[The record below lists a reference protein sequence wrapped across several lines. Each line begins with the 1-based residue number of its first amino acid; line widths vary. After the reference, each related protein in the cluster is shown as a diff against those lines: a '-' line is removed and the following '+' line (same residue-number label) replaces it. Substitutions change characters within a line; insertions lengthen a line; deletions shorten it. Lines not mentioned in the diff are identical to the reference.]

1 MNKRKA
7 GLHKVHS
14 ANNGAW
20 KNSRNILLFGANG
33 QLGTKLNTLLA
44 TKGTVRAVGHADLD
58 LRDLATLRT
67 LILETNPALIVNAAA
82 YTAVDAAESDAEN
95 AHLVNAQA
103 PRVMAEA
110 ARERNAL
117 FVHYSTDY
125 VFDGTAHTPYTETS
139 PVSPLGVYGASK
151 LAGEQAV
158 ADSGAAHLI
167 LRTAWLYSNRG
178 KNFLN
183 TMLRLAAERDELR
196 VVNDQ
201 TGCPTYADLVAEA
214 SVQMLDGMFVSG
226 NLRTEHC
233 GLYHIACQGE
243 STWWGFAQRI
253 IELAGFG
260 ERVRVL
266 PITTADYPTPAKRPA
281 YSVLSSDKLG
291 RVFGIRLPEWQ
302 DGLKRCLAERDSGG

>member
-1 MNKRKA
+1 MSRGTA
-7 GLHKVHS
+7 GLHKD
-14 ANNGAW
+14 NR
-20 KNSRNILLFGANG
+20 KILLFGANG
-33 QLGTKLNTLLA
+33 QLGSKLKSLLA
-44 TKGTVRAVGHADLD
+44 ARGTVRAVGHSELD
-58 LRDLATLRT
+58 LRDLQKLRA
-67 LILETNPALIVNAAA
+67 LILETKPALIVNAAA

-95 AHLVNAQA
+95 ARLVNAEA

-110 ARERNAL
+110 TRECKAL
-117 FVHYSTDY
+117 LVHYSTDY
-125 VFDGTAHTPYTETS
+125 VFDGTACTPYTEES

-158 ADSGAAHLI
+158 AESGAAHLI

-201 TGCPTYADLVAEA
+201 SGCPTYADLVADA
-214 SVQMLDGMFVSG
+214 SVQMLDGMFVG
-226 NLRTEHC
+226 GTLRTEHC

-243 STWWGFAQRI
+243 TTWWGFAQRI

-266 PITTADYPTPAKRPA
+266 PITTADYPTAAKRPA
-281 YSVLSSDKLG
+281 YSVLSNARLE
-291 RVFGIRLPEWQ
+291 RVFGIRLPHWEE
-302 DGLKRCLAERDSGG
+302 GLKRCLAERVTGK

>member
-1 MNKRKA
+1 M
-7 GLHKVHS
+7 
-14 ANNGAW
+14 
-20 KNSRNILLFGANG
+20 NILLFGANG
-33 QLGTKLNTLLA
+33 QLGVKLHTVFA
-44 TKGTVRAVGHADLD
+44 TKGTVCAVDHAELD
-58 LRDLATLRT
+58 LRDLPALRSF
-67 LILETNPALIVNAAA
+67 ILKTKPALIVNAAA
-82 YTAVDAAESDAEN
+82 YTAVDAAESDAET
-95 AHLVNAQA
+95 AQLVNAEA

-125 VFDGTAHTPYTETS
+125 VFDGTAHMPYTEAS

-158 ADSGAAHLI
+158 AASGAAHLV

-183 TMLRLAAERDELR
+183 TMLRLATERDELR

-214 SVQMLDGMFVSG
+214 SLKILDGMFDGGS
-226 NLRTEHC
+226 LRTERC
-233 GLYHIACQGE
+233 GLYHVACQGE
-243 STWWGFAQRI
+243 TTWWGFARRI
-253 IELAGFG
+253 IELAGLG

-281 YSVLSSDKLG
+281 YSVLSSDKLE
-291 RVFGIRLPEWQ
+291 RVFGIRLPHWEY
-302 DGLKRCLAERDSGG
+302 GLKRCLAERDTGG

>member
-1 MNKRKA
+1 
-7 GLHKVHS
+7 LHK
-14 ANNGAW
+14 NN
-20 KNSRNILLFGANG
+20 RNILLFGANG
-33 QLGTKLNTLLA
+33 QLGSKLKSLLA
-44 TKGTVRAVGHADLD
+44 SRGTVRAVGQVELD
-58 LRDLATLRT
+58 LRDLPRLRAF
-67 LILETNPALIVNAAA
+67 ILDAKPALIVNAAA
-82 YTAVDAAESDAEN
+82 YTAVDAAESDVEN
-95 AHLVNAQA
+95 AQLVNAEA

-110 ARERNAL
+110 AREHNAL

-125 VFDGTAHTPYTETS
+125 VFDGAARTPYTEES
-139 PVSPLGVYGASK
+139 PVSPLGVYGVSK

-178 KNFLN
+178 RNFLN

-201 TGCPTYADLVAEA
+201 TGCPTYSDLVADA
-214 SVQMLDGMFVSG
+214 SAQMLDGMFASG
-226 NLRTEHC
+226 VVRAERC
-233 GLYHIACQGE
+233 GLYHLTCQGE
-243 STWWGFAQRI
+243 TTWWGFARRI

-281 YSVLSSDKLG
+281 YSVLSNAKLE
-291 RVFGIRLPEWQ
+291 RVFGIRLPHWEE
-302 DGLKRCLAERDSGG
+302 GLKRCLAERDAQK

>member
-1 MNKRKA
+1 MNSSKA
-7 GLHKVHS
+7 GSHIHS
-14 ANNGAW
+14 R
-20 KNSRNILLFGANG
+20 KILLFGANG
-33 QLGTKLNTLLA
+33 QLGSKLKSLLS
-44 TKGTVRAVGHADLD
+44 TRGTVRAVGHAELD
-58 LRDLATLRT
+58 LRDLTMLRAF
-67 LILETNPALIVNAAA
+67 ILETNPALIVNAAA

-95 AHLVNAQA
+95 AQLVNAQA

-110 ARERNAL
+110 ARDCNAL

-125 VFDGTAHTPYTETS
+125 VFDGTAHTPYTEES
-139 PVSPLGVYGASK
+139 PVSPLGVYGTSK

-158 ADSGAAHLI
+158 AASGAAHLI

-201 TGCPTYADLVAEA
+201 AGCPTYADLVAAA
-214 SVQMLDGMFVSG
+214 SLQMLDGLYVNG
-226 NLRTEHC
+226 QLRADRC
-233 GLYHIACQGE
+233 GLYHVASQGE
-243 STWWGFAQRI
+243 TTWWGFARRI

-281 YSVLSSDKLG
+281 YSVLSTDKLE
-291 RVFGIRLPEWQ
+291 RVFGIRLPHWE
-302 DGLKRCLAERDSGG
+302 DGLKRCLAERDTPK

>member
-1 MNKRKA
+1 MNGRKA
-7 GLHKVHS
+7 GLHK
-14 ANNGAW
+14 
-20 KNSRNILLFGANG
+20 NSRNIVLFGVNG

-44 TKGTVRAVGHADLD
+44 TKGTVRAVGHAELD
-58 LRDLATLRT
+58 LRDLARLRAF
-67 LILETNPALIVNAAA
+67 IHEKNPALIVNAAA

-95 AHLVNAQA
+95 AQLVNVEA

-110 ARERNAL
+110 ARARNAL

-125 VFDGTAHTPYTETS
+125 VFDGTAHTPYTEES

-151 LAGEQAV
+151 LAGEQGV
-158 ADSGAAHLI
+158 AASGAAHLI

-201 TGCPTYADLVAEA
+201 TGCPTYADLVAAA
-214 SVQMLDGMFVSG
+214 SVQMLDGMFVG
-226 NLRTEHC
+226 GRLHTERC

-243 STWWGFAQRI
+243 TTWWNFAKRI
-253 IELAGFG
+253 IELTGFG
-260 ERVRVL
+260 ERVRVTA
-266 PITTADYPTPAKRPA
+266 ITTADYQTPAKRPA
-281 YSVLSSDKLG
+281 YSVLSNAKLE
-291 RVFGIRLPEWQ
+291 RVFGIRLPHWEE
-302 DGLKRCLAERDSGG
+302 GLKRCLAERNAQ

>member
-1 MNKRKA
+1 MNRSKA
-7 GLHKVHS
+7 GLHKD
-14 ANNGAW
+14 
-20 KNSRNILLFGANG
+20 SRNILLFGANG

-44 TKGTVRAVGHADLD
+44 TKGTVHAIGHSELD
-58 LRDLATLRT
+58 LRDLARLRAR
-67 LILETNPALIVNAAA
+67 ILETNPALIVNAAA
-82 YTAVDAAESDAEN
+82 YTAVDAAESDVEN
-95 AHLVNAQA
+95 AQLVNAQA

-110 ARERNAL
+110 ARECNAL

-125 VFDGTAHTPYTETS
+125 VFDGTARTPYTEAS
-139 PVSPLGVYGASK
+139 PVRPLGVYGETK

-158 ADSGAAHLI
+158 AAAGAAHLI

-201 TGCPTYADLVAEA
+201 TGCPTYADLVAAA
-214 SVQMLDGMFVSG
+214 SVRMLDGMFVSG
-226 NLRTEHC
+226 SLRTERC

-243 STWWGFAQRI
+243 TTWWGFAQRI
-253 IELAGFG
+253 IELAGFA
-260 ERVRVL
+260 ERVRAL

-281 YSVLSSDKLG
+281 YSVLSGDKLE
-291 RVFGIRLPEWQ
+291 RIFGIRLPEWQ
-302 DGLKRCLAERDSGG
+302 DGLKRCLAERDTGK

>member
-1 MNKRKA
+1 
-7 GLHKVHS
+7 LHKIS
-14 ANNGAW
+14 PT
-20 KNSRNILLFGANG
+20 ILLFGANG
-33 QLGTKLNTLLA
+33 QLGSKLKSLLA
-44 TKGTVRAVGHADLD
+44 AQGMVRAIGHAELD
-58 LRDLATLRT
+58 LRDLTTLRT

-95 AHLVNAQA
+95 ARLVNTEA

-110 ARERNAL
+110 AREREAL
-117 FVHYSTDY
+117 LVHYSTDY
-125 VFDGTAHTPYTETS
+125 VFDGMAHAPYMEES
-139 PVSPLGVYGASK
+139 SVNPLGVYGATK

-158 ADSGAAHLI
+158 VASGAAHLI

-183 TMLRLAAERDELR
+183 TILRLAAERDELR

-201 TGCPTYADLVAEA
+201 TGCPTYADLVADA
-214 SVQMLDGMFVSG
+214 SVRMLAGMVTDGNV
-226 NLRTEHC
+226 RAERC
-233 GLYHIACQGE
+233 GLYHLTCQGAT
-243 STWWGFAQRI
+243 TWWGFAQRI

-281 YSVLSSDKLG
+281 YSVLSNAKLE
-291 RVFGIRLPEWQ
+291 RVFGIRLPDWEE
-302 DGLKRCLAERDSGG
+302 GLKRCLADRDASK